1 MQKRGAMVDA
11 EDFRA
16 VTDTYPKHPMS
27 DYIPLNKTQ
36 TELLQYR
43 HNLEKQDIKKKKDQR
58 DSQVAHLQRI
68 QFKDYYQP

>member
-43 HNLEKQDIKKKKDQR
+43 HNLEKQDIKKKKD
-58 DSQVAHLQRI
+58 
-68 QFKDYYQP
+68 